1 MKRTGIVLL
10 IEDRR
15 DDIDL
20 TLRAF
25 GKMNLADHV
34 VVSRDGEDALSYLFG
49 TGTYAGRDTSLQP
62 EVVLLDLK
70 LPKMDGLS
78 VLRRMRSDPRTS
90 RVPVVVLTSSQEES
104 DIAASYDSGANSFI
118 RKPVDFSDFLETTHQ
133 LGVYWLTVNQALPLS
148 LEKR

>member
-133 LGVYWLTVNQALPLS
+133 LGMYWLTVNQALPLS